1 MAAQRAL
8 HLVSSEPLEPDADGV
23 PQVRAVLELGCGCV
37 VTRSMAADR
46 VQVTVQGVTLVVGK
60 FPCREHSTP
69 S

>member
-1 MAAQRAL
+1 MATQRAL
-8 HLVSSEPLEPDADGV
+8 RLLMSDALGPDTDGV

-37 VTRSMAADR
+37 VTRTMAADR
-46 VQVTVQGVTLVVGK
+46 VQTTVQGETLVVGK